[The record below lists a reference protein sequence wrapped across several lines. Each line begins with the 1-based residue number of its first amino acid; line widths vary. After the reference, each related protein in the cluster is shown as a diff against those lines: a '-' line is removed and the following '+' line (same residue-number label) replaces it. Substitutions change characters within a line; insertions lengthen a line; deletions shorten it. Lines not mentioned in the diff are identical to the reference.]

1 MLISCPKCHSIY
13 EIPDDLI
20 GKTGQKFRCQ
30 ACANVWHAMRSDA
43 LGYEEEKEEET
54 PYIEELKV
62 EEPSA
67 RPWPSEK
74 KEFVIPAD
82 SKSGRKTPSSSEI
95 VKQEGDPNFVAPVIT
110 PQTMLHVED
119 KPEPPQILSS
129 AVILGAAQKQN
140 EITLTSD
147 HGTSFTISTAP
158 LREEKREENRKE
170 PHLFGEGDREYNLK
184 VTPADRFDTPKPF
197 KGYQKT
203 SAFLLLLL
211 LCTGILFLRRE
222 IVSLYPK
229 AETYYNKI
237 GLSGLYN
244 EEYLKFTKIS
254 VNRVTENKKVVL
266 KVIAEIKNTSPYT
279 TYVPQISVNNMK
291 ERFAPEQSKLK
302 GGETTRAVFSLPA
315 PQSNTAVSLNLNFT
329 TKP

>member
-67 RPWPSEK
+67 RPWPSER

-82 SKSGRKTPSSSEI
+82 SKSGRKTLSSSEL

-110 PQTMLHVED
+110 PHTQIQHQEAPL
-119 KPEPPQILSS
+119 PPHTLSS
-129 AVILGAAQKQN
+129 AVILDAAQKQN

-158 LREEKREENRKE
+158 IQDKVQEEYRKE
-170 PHLFGEGDREYNLK
+170 PHLFADNERDYNLK
-184 VTPADRFDTPKPF
+184 VSEADRFDTPKPF
-197 KGYQKT
+197 KGYKKT
-203 SAFLLLLL
+203 SAFLILLL
-211 LCTGILFLRRE
+211 LCAGFLFLRRE
-222 IVSLYPK
+222 VVTILPQ
-229 AETYYNKI
+229 AEPYYNKL

-254 VNRVTENKKVVL
+254 VNRMMENKKPIL
-266 KVIAEIKNTSPYT
+266 KVTAEIKNTSPYT
-279 TYVPQISVNNMK
+279 TYVPQITVNNLK
-291 ERFAPEQSKLK
+291 ERFAPAQSKLK
-302 GGETTRAVFSLPA
+302 GGETTKAVFSLPA
-315 PQSNTAVSLNLNFT
+315 PNNNTAVSLNLNFA
-329 TKP
+329 KP

>member
-54 PYIEELKV
+54 PYIEELQV
-62 EEPSA
+62 AEPTV

-74 KEFVIPAD
+74 KEFIIPAD

-95 VKQEGDPNFVAPVIT
+95 VQQEGNPNFVAPMIT
-110 PQTMLHVED
+110 PKTSIPSED

-147 HGTSFTISTAP
+147 QGTSFTISTMP
-158 LREEKREENRKE
+158 LREEKKEENRKE
-170 PHLFGEGDREYNLK
+170 PHLFGEEDRGFNLK

-197 KGYQKT
+197 KGYKKT

-211 LCTGILFLRRE
+211 LCSGILFLRRE
-222 IVSLYPK
+222 VVSIYPQ
-229 AETYYNKI
+229 AEAYYNKI

-254 VNRVTENKKVVL
+254 VNRVTENKKIVL
-266 KVIAEIKNTSPYT
+266 KVTAEIKNTSPYM
-279 TYVPQISVNNMK
+279 TYVPQITVNNMK

-302 GGETTRAVFSLPA
+302 GGESTRAVFSLPA
-315 PQSNTAVSLNLNFT
+315 PQSNTAVSLNLNFA
-329 TKP
+329 KP